1 MSISNKF
8 ANVESRLKNL
18 TNALYLDGNDDV
30 VVRTGFAGNIVIS
43 GNVNI
48 PGEVTVNSTP
58 ENPVHVHLTELGT
71 YGNLTSFVPV
81 GGNVSITQMP
91 AVSIASLP
99 EVEIKNDSGNP
110 VPISANTSAN
120 SPTNRIYVSMQ
131 TDAVV
136 ADSNYFMNVARDL
149 VTGHQAVTR
158 SAYLPATPSTETSI
172 WVEGGIYPF
181 TSWTAADHLYVIS
194 TSASD
199 TAQNIYIV
207 GLDASYNRITE
218 TVTTNGTTAVQTTQ
232 HFLRIHSATIVSAN
246 KPNVGEITFR
256 LTSGTGTVV
265 AHIGAGLSITK
276 LSQYTVPAGYTAY
289 ILYGDCTTF
298 RAGSGNIG
306 SRLQMMVRPYGG
318 TFVNAF
324 VAEVVNGYY
333 RNDFTI
339 PMVITEK
346 SDIDVQITADANNT
360 TATCNYG
367 ILLIQNGL

>member
-1 MSISNKF
+1 M
-8 ANVESRLKNL
+8 
-18 TNALYLDGNDDV
+18 T
-30 VVRTGFAGNIVIS
+30 
-43 GNVNI
+43 
-48 PGEVTVNSTP
+48 GEVFRNNTTGYTHPQETNLLNVHKAMQYNTDGEPELRVTNSVT
-58 ENPVHVHLTELGT
+58 
-71 YGNLTSFVPV
+71 LTSAPWFL
-81 GGNVSITQMP
+81 Q
-91 AVSIASLP
+91 
-99 EVEIKNDSGNP
+99 
-110 VPISANTSAN
+110 
-120 SPTNRIYVSMQ
+120 
-131 TDAVV
+131 
-136 ADSNYFMNVARDL
+136 VARGL
-149 VTGHQAVTR
+149 VTGTISESR
-158 SAYLPATPSTETSI
+158 SAYNPDISNATTESI

-199 TAQNIYIV
+199 TAQQIYIV

-218 TVTTNGTTAVQTTQ
+218 TVTTNGTTAVQTTN
-232 HFLRIHSATIVSAN
+232 HFLRIHTATIISAN

-306 SRLQMMVRPYGG
+306 SLLRMMVRPYGG

-360 TATCNYG
+360 AATCNYG